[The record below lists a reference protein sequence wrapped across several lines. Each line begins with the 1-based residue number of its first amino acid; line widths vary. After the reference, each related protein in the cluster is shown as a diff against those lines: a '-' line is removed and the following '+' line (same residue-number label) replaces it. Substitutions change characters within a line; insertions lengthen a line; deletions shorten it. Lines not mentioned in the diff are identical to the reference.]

1 MRYSNAA
8 IPDRPFNVSP
18 TGPELEQQRAFATKV
33 NYGFEKVERLQGNIG
48 YVDIRGFMPP
58 EIGGETAAAAAELA
72 GEGTPIDDHRASAR
86 YRSAMLEQALLKFW
100 AQHAPAP
107 DPEVSR

>member
-1 MRYSNAA
+1 M
-8 IPDRPFNVSP
+8 PSP
-18 TGPELEQQRAFATKV
+18 AS
-33 NYGFEKVERLQGNIG
+33 
-48 YVDIRGFMPP
+48 
-58 EIGGETAAAAAELA
+58 AAAAATTVSRVHGAPSRRRSALA

-107 DPEVSR
+107 DLEVSR